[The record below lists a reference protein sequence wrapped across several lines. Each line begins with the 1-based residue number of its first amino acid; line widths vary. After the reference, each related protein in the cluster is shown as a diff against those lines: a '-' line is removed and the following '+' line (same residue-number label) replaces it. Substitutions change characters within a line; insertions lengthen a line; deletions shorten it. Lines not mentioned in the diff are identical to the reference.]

1 MTRRLLTIKE
11 VAEYT
16 GLSVHTL
23 GRPKQQE
30 KQDTPAAISLQWI
43 QQGAELFDQKMARLV
58 AAVQATTEA
67 GTTWKA
73 NT

>member
-1 MTRRLLTIKE
+1 MSVPL
-11 VAEYT
+11 T
-16 GLSVHTL
+16 GLVGQLEKTL
-23 GRPKQQE
+23 A
-30 KQDTPAAISLQWI
+30 DTPAAISLQWI

>member
-1 MTRRLLTIKE
+1 MSVPL
-11 VAEYT
+11 T
-16 GLSVHTL
+16 GLVGQLEKTL
-23 GRPKQQE
+23 A
-30 KQDTPAAISLQWI
+30 DAPAAISLQWI